1 MAQTAIKRQMFQSDS
16 DYSKKMKN
24 GVSNG
29 NTTHHPLEQLKM
41 IAQEQG
47 LDLTD
52 RRFAEYMDSID
63 PIRHLREDFCY
74 PKMKDLP
81 KSKIWL
87 IVDVFSCREG
97 AWYFVFYSKSQSN
110 IQDFWLSAYH
120 SWLTY

>member
-24 GVSNG
+24 GVPNG

-52 RRFAEYMDSID
+52 RGFAEYMDSID

-87 IVDVFSCREG
+87 IVDAF
-97 AWYFVFYSKSQSN
+97 
-110 IQDFWLSAYH
+110 L
-120 SWLTY
+120 L